1 MNRNAR
7 IAIVGGSLIGPLTA
21 VMLRNAGFRNVNVF
35 EAAKATR
42 PQSGGV
48 IGIREWNLAVLNGE
62 GIPTSEVV
70 AYPTKDVITYDVNDS
85 EVTGMRDHTMYPGE
99 STAWDIF
106 HKAVTSRTPVVY
118 GHKVTDV
125 IGNSLH
131 FAHGSTAEFD
141 LVIFADGRKSTGRTQ
156 FAPSRTLEYAGYL
169 VWRGLY
175 PTESLNAGHD
185 VLGFERYRD
194 DTNGILYSVTERIT
208 QGSHAGMSDWTLYHT
223 LSRDEYVTMNNGKGP
238 EELAFMLPN
247 NMTPYAHYIM
257 CSVARRFLPEWAA
270 KSVQHT
276 PAIMAV
282 PMNDVD
288 LPTKAF
294 WPTGR
299 GYAAIVGD
307 ALEPVRPHSG
317 RGVNNGIEQATELV
331 RALSDTVDPW
341 VALNDWESSVLPKIH
356 EFVELGQGR
365 AERNNLGKVKVI

>member
-7 IAIVGGSLIGPLTA
+7 IAIVGGSLIGPLTY
-21 VMLRNAGFRNVNVF
+21 VMLRNAGFTNVRVF

-48 IGIREWNLAVLNGE
+48 IGIREWNLEVLNSN
-62 GIPTSEVV
+62 GIATSEVV
-70 AYPTKDVITYDVNDS
+70 AYSAKDVITYGVNDRV
-85 EVTGMRDHTMYPGE
+85 VTGQRDYTMYPGE

-106 HKAVTSRTPVVY
+106 HNAVRSRTPIIY

-125 IGNSLH
+125 IGNTLE
-131 FAHGSTAEFD
+131 FANGSHAEFD
-141 LVIFADGRKSTGRTQ
+141 LVIFADGRKSTGRTK

-169 VWRGLY
+169 VWRGLF

-185 VLGFERYRD
+185 VTGFERYRD

-208 QGSHAGMSDWTLYHT
+208 QGLHAGMSDWTLYHT
-223 LSRDEYVTMNNGKGP
+223 LDRAEYVAMNNGKGP

-257 CSVARRFLPEWAA
+257 CRVAREYLPEWAA
-270 KSVQHT
+270 HSVQST
-276 PAIMAV
+276 RAIMAV
-282 PMNDVD
+282 PMNDVSY
-288 LPTKAF
+288 PTKAF
-294 WPTGR
+294 WPTGK
-299 GYAAIVGD
+299 GHAVIVGD

-317 RGVNNGIEQATELV
+317 RGVNNGIEQATALV
-331 RALSDTVDPW
+331 RALSDYSDPW
-341 VALNDWESSVLPKIH
+341 VALSEWESDVLPKIH